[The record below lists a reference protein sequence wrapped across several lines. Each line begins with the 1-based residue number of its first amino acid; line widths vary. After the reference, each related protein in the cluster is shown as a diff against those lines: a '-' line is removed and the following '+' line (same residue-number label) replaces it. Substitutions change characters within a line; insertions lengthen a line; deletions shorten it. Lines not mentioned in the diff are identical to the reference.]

1 MFLEKEDQKR
11 VMMYYGK
18 ILTAAPGAQKE
29 SELIKAGAIMAI
41 FRYLSESDTEGENP
55 ITSVH
60 IKDTIGL
67 DVKIILTL
75 FLDYMQKYPEL
86 LEFPNG
92 VQNMMTLF
100 YPEIQYDISLLTKVV
115 ERIVE
120 NFNIIMAKDQFIQKM
135 HDEEEEPYVEYL

>member
-1 MFLEKEDQKR
+1 VKT
-11 VMMYYGK
+11 
-18 ILTAAPGAQKE
+18 IL
-29 SELIKAGAIMAI
+29 I
-41 FRYLSESDTEGENP
+41 
-55 ITSVH
+55 
-60 IKDTIGL
+60 
-67 DVKIILTL
+67 L

-100 YPEIQYDISLLTKVV
+100 YPEIQYDIQLLTKVV